1 MFLRFATLFS
11 VTENRPYQDAVGERS
26 GSTQMLFLRL
36 IGKLARLLR
45 AGASP
50 AHIAGGFVMGMMI
63 GFLSLKTLFAPFI
76 ILLLIIFNVNISSAI
91 FGAVL
96 FRLIAYLIDPLL
108 HSIGY
113 WILVD
118 IPALQDTWTFLYNI
132 PVVRHTRFNNTVI
145 LGSLLAGLC
154 LIYPVFTG
162 VRILVVKYRERYEK
176 KIRKWK
182 IVQVLRGS
190 KVFQFLGGIRNW

>member
-1 MFLRFATLFS
+1 
-11 VTENRPYQDAVGERS
+11 
-26 GSTQMLFLRL
+26 MLFLRL

-45 AGASP
+45 SGASP
-50 AHIAGGFVMGMMI
+50 VHIAGGFVMGMMI
-63 GFLSLKTLFAPFI
+63 GFLSLKTLFTPFI
-76 ILLLIIFNVNISSAI
+76 ILLIIIFNVNISSAI
-91 FGAVL
+91 FSAVL

-118 IPALQDTWTFLYNI
+118 IPGLQNTWTFLYNV
-132 PVVRHTRFNNTVI
+132 PFFRYTRFNNTVI
-145 LGSLLAGLC
+145 LGSLLVGLC
-154 LIYPVFTG
+154 LIYPVFSG
-162 VRILVVKYRERYEK
+162 VRILAVNYREKYQE